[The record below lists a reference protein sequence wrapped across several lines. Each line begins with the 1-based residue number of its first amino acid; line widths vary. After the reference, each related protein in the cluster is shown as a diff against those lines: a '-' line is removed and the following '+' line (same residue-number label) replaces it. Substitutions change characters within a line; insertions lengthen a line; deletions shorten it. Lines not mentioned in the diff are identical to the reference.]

1 MTPARAATVAAIFIA
16 AGIGELCAQEIARK
30 SIVERIS
37 GWDLSPWTVTLGVV
51 VVASVVGAFSQRR
64 IWFLFSSLF
73 AIGLAAQLTLGARL
87 QGDGFYY
94 FAYPRSLAFDGDL
107 DFTNDYRLLGLGDK
121 PHLFQPTPTG
131 YAQSAATVGPT
142 LIWAPFFAAGH
153 AVAVHLSARD
163 PNVTANGISFPYRQA
178 VCIAGLVYGLLGCW
192 FMYRLSAKFFEART
206 AAAAVAIVVAG
217 SFMLWY
223 MVKEPSMTHAPS
235 MAAVAG
241 FAWMW
246 AATRER
252 RTTGQWITLG
262 AIAGFMTLLR
272 WQNLLFAVLP
282 AWDAGAT
289 LVAAWKRSDA
299 ASIRQTIVNG
309 LLFTTAATIVF
320 VPQMLAWRA
329 IYGSW
334 FAVSPLGPQIRFA
347 DPQLGDIL
355 WSSRNGL
362 LSTSPALYLGAI
374 GLLAFAWRAPAI
386 GVPMIA
392 AVALMT
398 YFNASIQDW
407 WGSSSFGGRRFD
419 GTIPFFG
426 VGLAQALII
435 ALACLRRYPTAA
447 LAFLGAALVLWNLS
461 LMSASNTGA
470 VRIGEAASF
479 GDVMSA
485 QTRVLHNWFG
495 NPFTYPASLLYS
507 LRNGVSPARYDL
519 LSVNRMLRE
528 PLRPYGR
535 IEIGADDDWLIDEG
549 WHAPEREGA
558 INFRWATGEATVL
571 APLDHPDDLR
581 LLIRLH
587 AFGFP
592 GSPEQ
597 TMTVFVNRHA
607 HGPVPVPPSWHTSEF
622 LMARNVWRTGVNRIQ
637 LKFAWERRPSE
648 VGLGGDPRPLA
659 AAVDFFR
666 VAVPD
671 PQPGV
676 PAAGR

>member
-1 MTPARAATVAAIFIA
+1 MTVAAVIIA
-16 AGIGELCAQEIARK
+16 AAIAELCVQEVARK
-30 SIVERIS
+30 SIVEGIS
-37 GWDLSPWTVTLGVV
+37 GWEPSPWTVALTALA
-51 VVASVVGAFSQRR
+51 VASVAGAFSRRR
-64 IWFLFSSLF
+64 IAFLFSSLF
-73 AIGLAAQLTLGARL
+73 AIGLAAQLTFGARL

-142 LIWAPFFAAGH
+142 FIWAPFFAGGH
-153 AVAVHLSARD
+153 AVAAYLSTRD

-178 VCIAGLVYGLLGCW
+178 VCVAGLFYGLLGCW
-192 FMYRLSAKFFEART
+192 FMYRLSATFFDVRM
-206 AAAAVAIVVAG
+206 AAAAVAIVVSG
-217 SFMLWY
+217 SFVLWY

-241 FAWMW
+241 FSWMW

-252 RTTGQWITLG
+252 RTIQQWIALG

-282 AWDAGAT
+282 AWDAVST
-289 LVAAWKRSDA
+289 LVAAWRRSEA
-299 ASIRQTIVNG
+299 ETIRRTMLHG
-309 LLFTTAATIVF
+309 LLFTAAATVVF
-320 VPQMLAWRA
+320 IPQMLAWRS
-329 IYGSW
+329 IYGNW

-362 LSTSPALYLGAI
+362 LSTSPALYVGAI
-374 GLLAFAWRAPAI
+374 GLVAFAWRRPTI
-386 GVPMIA
+386 GLPMIA
-392 AVALMT
+392 AVSLMT

-419 GTIPFFG
+419 GTIPFFCL
-426 VGLAQALII
+426 GLAQALLG
-435 ALACLRRYPTAA
+435 ALAVVRRFPAA
-447 LAFLGAALVLWNLS
+447 VLGIFGAALVLWNLS
-461 LMSASNTGA
+461 LMSASNSGA
-470 VRIGEAASF
+470 VHIGEAASF

-507 LRNGVSPARYDL
+507 LRNSVSPSRYDL

-535 IEIGADDDWLIDEG
+535 LEIGADDDWVIDDG
-549 WHAPEREGA
+549 WHAPEREGP
-558 INFRWATGEATVL
+558 ITFRWASGQATVL
-571 APLDHPDDLR
+571 APLDHPEDLR

-597 TMTVFVNRHA
+597 TMTVSINGHA
-607 HGPVPVPPSWHTSEF
+607 HGPVAVSPSWHTSEF
-622 LMARNVWRTGVNRIQ
+622 LTARNVWRAGVNRIRLQ
-637 LKFAWERRPSE
+637 FGWERRPSE

-659 AAVDFFR
+659 AAVDFIR
-666 VAVPD
+666 VAVPEA
-671 PQPGV
+671 QPV

>member
-1 MTPARAATVAAIFIA
+1 MTSGRATIVAAAFIA
-16 AGIGELCAQEIARK
+16 AAIGELCAQEVARQ
-30 SIVERIS
+30 SIVERIA
-37 GWDLSPWTVTLGVV
+37 GWEPSPWTIALT
-51 VVASVVGAFSQRR
+51 VVAVATLVGPFVRPR
-64 IWFLFSSLF
+64 ILFLFSSLF
-73 AIGLAAQLTLGARL
+73 AIGLAAQLSLGARL

-107 DFTNDYRLLGLGDK
+107 DFTNDYKLLGLGDK

-131 YAQSAATVGPT
+131 YAQSAATVGPA

-153 AVAVHLSARD
+153 VVAVYLSGRD

-178 VCIAGLVYGLLGCW
+178 VCVAGLLYGLIGCW
-192 FMYRLSAKFFEART
+192 FMFRLSARFFDART

-246 AATRER
+246 AATREG
-252 RTTGQWITLG
+252 RTTGQWIALG
-262 AIAGFMTLLR
+262 AVAGLMTLLR

-282 AWDAGAT
+282 AWDVVAT
-289 LVAAWKRSDA
+289 LVTAWKRSETET
-299 ASIRQTIVNG
+299 IRRAFVNG
-309 LLFTTAATIVF
+309 LLFTAAATVVF
-320 VPQMLAWRA
+320 IPQMLAWRA

-362 LSTSPALYLGAI
+362 LSTSPALYLAAL
-374 GLLAFAWRAPAI
+374 GLLALAWLRPAIGAPAI
-386 GVPMIA
+386 L

-419 GTIPFFG
+419 GTIPFFCL
-426 VGLAQALII
+426 GLAQALVM
-435 ALACLRRYPTAA
+435 A
-447 LAFLGAALVLWNLS
+447 LAFLRRFPAAALCVLGSFLVLWNLS

-519 LSVNRMLRE
+519 FSVNRMLRD

-535 IEIGADDDWLIDEG
+535 IEIGVDDDWLIDEG
-549 WHAPEREGA
+549 WHAQEREGPLT
-558 INFRWATGEATVL
+558 FRWATGGATLL

-592 GSPEQ
+592 GAPEQ
-597 TMTVFVNRHA
+597 TLNVVINGHV
-607 HGPVPVPPSWHTSEF
+607 HGPVAVSPAWHTSEF
-622 LMARNVWRTGVNRIQ
+622 LIRREVWRAGVNRIQ
-637 LKFAWERRPSE
+637 LRFAWERRPSD
-648 VGLGGDPRPLA
+648 VGLGGDTRPLA
-659 AAVDFFR
+659 AAVDFVR
-666 VAVPD
+666 VAVPE
-671 PQPGV
+671 P
-676 PAAGR
+676 

>member
-1 MTPARAATVAAIFIA
+1 MT
-16 AGIGELCAQEIARK
+16 
-30 SIVERIS
+30 
-37 GWDLSPWTVTLGVV
+37 
-51 VVASVVGAFSQRR
+51 VVAVATLVGPFVRPR
-64 IWFLFSSLF
+64 ILFLFSSLF
-73 AIGLAAQLTLGARL
+73 AIGLAAQLSLGARL

-107 DFTNDYRLLGLGDK
+107 DFTNDYKLLGLGDK

-131 YAQSAATVGPT
+131 YAQSAATVGPA

-153 AVAVHLSARD
+153 VVAVYLSGRD

-178 VCIAGLVYGLLGCW
+178 VCVAGLLYGLIGCW
-192 FMYRLSAKFFEART
+192 FMFRLSARFFDART
-206 AAAAVAIVVAG
+206 AAAAVAIAVAG

-246 AATRER
+246 AATREG
-252 RTTGQWITLG
+252 RTTGQWIALG
-262 AIAGFMTLLR
+262 AVAGLMTLLR
-272 WQNLLFAVLP
+272 WQNLLFAILP
-282 AWDAGAT
+282 AWDVVAT
-289 LVAAWKRSDA
+289 LVTAWKRSETET
-299 ASIRQTIVNG
+299 IRRAFVNG
-309 LLFTTAATIVF
+309 LLFTAAATVVF
-320 VPQMLAWRA
+320 IPQMLAWRA

-362 LSTSPALYLGAI
+362 LSTSPALYLAAL
-374 GLLAFAWRAPAI
+374 GLLALAWLRPAIGAPAI
-386 GVPMIA
+386 RRRRAHDLLQRIHTGLVGQLVLRWAAFRWNHPVFLSGTRSSARHGAGVPST
-392 AVALMT
+392 L
-398 YFNASIQDW
+398 
-407 WGSSSFGGRRFD
+407 SSSC
-419 GTIPFFG
+419 
-426 VGLAQALII
+426 AL
-435 ALACLRRYPTAA
+435 L
-447 LAFLGAALVLWNLS
+447 LGSFLVLWNLS

-519 LSVNRMLRE
+519 FSVNRMLRD

-535 IEIGADDDWLIDEG
+535 IEIGVDDDWLIDEG
-549 WHAPEREGA
+549 WHAQEREGPLT
-558 INFRWATGEATVL
+558 FRWATGGATLL

-592 GSPEQ
+592 GAPEQ
-597 TMTVFVNRHA
+597 TMNVVINGHA
-607 HGPVPVPPSWHTSEF
+607 HGPVAVSPAWHTSEF
-622 LMARNVWRTGVNRIQ
+622 LIRREVWRAGVNRIQ
-637 LKFAWERRPSE
+637 LRFAWERRPSD
-648 VGLGGDPRPLA
+648 VGLGGDTRPLA
-659 AAVDFFR
+659 AAVDFVR
-666 VAVPD
+666 VAVPE
-671 PQPGV
+671 P
-676 PAAGR
+676 

>member
-1 MTPARAATVAAIFIA
+1 MARARVF
-16 AGIGELCAQEIARK
+16 
-30 SIVERIS
+30 
-37 GWDLSPWTVTLGVV
+37 
-51 VVASVVGAFSQRR
+51 
-64 IWFLFSSLF
+64 FLFSSLF
-73 AIGLAAQLTLGARL
+73 AVGLAAQLSLGARL

-94 FAYPRSLAFDGDL
+94 FAYPRSLVFDRDL
-107 DFTNDYRLLGLGDK
+107 DFTNDYKLLGLGDK

-131 YAQSAATVGPT
+131 HAQSAATVGPA

-153 AVAVHLSARD
+153 GVAVYLGARD

-178 VCIAGLVYGLLGCW
+178 VCVAGLVYGLIGCW
-192 FMYRLSAKFFEART
+192 FMFRLSAEYFDARL
-206 AAAAVAIVVAG
+206 AATAVAIVVAG

-223 MVKEPSMTHAPS
+223 MLKEPSMTHAPS

-246 AATRER
+246 AVTRDR
-252 RTTGQWITLG
+252 RTTRQWIGLG
-262 AIAGFMTLLR
+262 AIAGLMTLLR

-282 AWDAGAT
+282 AWDAVAT
-289 LVAAWKRSDA
+289 LFVAWKRSQA
-299 ASIRQTIVNG
+299 ETVRRTIANG
-309 LLFTTAATIVF
+309 LLFTAAATIVF
-320 VPQMLAWRA
+320 IPQMLAWRA

-334 FAVSPLGPQIRFA
+334 FAVSPLGPQIRFL
-347 DPQLGDIL
+347 DPQLVDIL

-362 LSTSPALYLGAI
+362 LSTSPALYFGALGLIALAWQRPAI
-374 GLLAFAWRAPAI
+374 GAPAI
-386 GVPMIA
+386 L

-419 GTIPFFG
+419 GTIPLFCLGF
-426 VGLAQALII
+426 AQALVI
-435 ALACLRRYPTAA
+435 ALAFLRRYPAAA
-447 LAFLGAALVLWNLS
+447 LGILASFPVLWNLS
-461 LMSASNTGA
+461 LMSATNTGA

-528 PLRPYGR
+528 PLRPYAR

-549 WHAPEREGA
+549 WHAPEREGPLT
-558 INFRWATGEATVL
+558 FRWATANATLLV
-571 APLDHPDDLR
+571 PLDHADNLR
-581 LLIRLH
+581 VIVRLH

-592 GSPEQ
+592 DAPEQ
-597 TMTVFVNRHA
+597 TMTVVINGHA
-607 HGPVPVPPSWHTSEF
+607 YGPVSVSPAWHTTEF
-622 LMARNVWRTGVNRIQ
+622 LAARDVWRAGVNRMQ
-637 LKFAWERRPSE
+637 LTFAWERRPSD
-648 VGLGGDPRPLA
+648 VGLGGDTRPLA
-659 AAVDFFR
+659 AAIDFLR
-666 VAVPD
+666 VAVPE
-671 PQPGV
+671 
-676 PAAGR
+676 R